1 MTQMTHDDINRSLG
15 HVEGEMRAVHDRLDR
30 LEAFFE
36 ESMREIKESLKRLE
50 SKQDAQDAL
59 EQRRKGA
66 FAVIW
71 PVVVAISSA
80 VSIAATWLINHF
92 LK

>member
-1 MTQMTHDDINRSLG
+1 MTHDDINRSLG
-15 HVEGEMRAVHDRLDR
+15 RVEGEMRAVHDRLDR

-50 SKQDAQDAL
+50 TREDAQDAL

-66 FAVIW
+66 AAVIW
-71 PVVVAISSA
+71 PAITAVNSA
-80 VSIAATWLINHF
+80 VFRS
-92 LK
+92 

>member
-1 MTQMTHDDINRSLG
+1 MK
-15 HVEGEMRAVHDRLDR
+15 AVHDRLDR

-66 FAVIW
+66 AAVLW
-71 PVVVAISSA
+71 PVVVSISSA
-80 VSIAATWLINHF
+80 VSIAATWLLNHF
-92 LK
+92 FK

>member
-1 MTQMTHDDINRSLG
+1 MTMTHDDLNRSLG
-15 HVEGEMRAVHDRLDR
+15 RVEGETKAVHDRLDR

-66 FAVIW
+66 FAVLW
-71 PVVVAISSA
+71 PVVVSISSA

-92 LK
+92 FK

>member
-1 MTQMTHDDINRSLG
+1 MTHDDINRSLG
-15 HVEGEMRAVHDRLDR
+15 LVEGEMRAVHDRLDR

-50 SKQDAQDAL
+50 TKQDAQDAL

-66 FAVIW
+66 AAVIW
-71 PVVVAISSA
+71 PAIMAISSA
-80 VSIAATWLINHF
+80 VSIAATWLFNHF
-92 LK
+92 IK

>member
-1 MTQMTHDDINRSLG
+1 MTMTHDDINRSLG
-15 HVEGEMRAVHDRLDR
+15 RVEGEMRALHDRLDR

-50 SKQDAQDAL
+50 TRADAQDAL

-66 FAVIW
+66 AAVIW
-71 PVVVAISSA
+71 PAITAISAA
-80 VSIAATWLINHF
+80 VSIAATWLLNHF
-92 LK
+92 IK

>member
-1 MTQMTHDDINRSLG
+1 
-15 HVEGEMRAVHDRLDR
+15 
-30 LEAFFE
+30 
-36 ESMREIKESLKRLE
+36 MREIQESLKRLE

-66 FAVIW
+66 FAVLW
-71 PVVVAISSA
+71 PVVVSISSA

-92 LK
+92 FK

>member
-1 MTQMTHDDINRSLG
+1 
-15 HVEGEMRAVHDRLDR
+15 MRAVHDRLDR

-50 SKQDAQDAL
+50 TREDAQDAL

-66 FAVIW
+66 AAVIW
-71 PVVVAISSA
+71 PAVTAISAA
-80 VSIAATWLINHF
+80 VSIAATWLLNHF
-92 LK
+92 IK

>member
-1 MTQMTHDDINRSLG
+1 MTMTHDDINHSLG
-15 HVEGEMRAVHDRLDR
+15 RVEGEMRAMHDRLDR

-66 FAVIW
+66 FAVLW
-71 PVVVAISSA
+71 PVVVSISSA

-92 LK
+92 FK